1 MSQFV
6 TPGFAISLPAP
17 PNALS
22 TGTVGPVKNQTN
34 ASMGTLF
41 PKVLN
46 GGLPST
52 LIEYANP
59 SLPYILPMAPMA
71 NNATFCTP
79 FSSSFNLA
87 SSISSS
93 VGFPAS
99 ATVQQTN
106 LNNTVAFPQFTQ

>member
-6 TPGFAISLPAP
+6 TPGFSLSLPAP

-22 TGTVGPVKNQTN
+22 TGVTGPVVNQSVPSAN
-34 ASMGTLF
+34 SF
-41 PKVLN
+41 F
-46 GGLPST
+46 ST
-52 LIEYANP
+52 LVNQGLS
-59 SLPYILPMAPMA
+59 SLTVSQSIPYLLPMAPMA
-71 NNATFCTP
+71 NNATFCSP

-106 LNNTVAFPQFTQ
+106 LNNASAFPQFGQ

>member
-6 TPGFAISLPAP
+6 TPGFSLSLPPP

-22 TGTVGPVKNQTN
+22 TGTTGPVKNQTN
-34 ASMGTLF
+34 ASMGLLF
-41 PKVLN
+41 PNLLN
-46 GGLPST
+46 TGLPST
-52 LIEYANP
+52 LIQYANP
-59 SLPYILPMAPMA
+59 SLPYLLPMAPMA
-71 NNATFCTP
+71 NNATFCVP

-106 LNNTVAFPQFTQ
+106 LNDAGVFPQFSQ